1 MDSSV
6 ITAIVA
12 IVPTSI
18 TAILGVANFVST
30 HKNKKVVDA
39 IDSKISP
46 ISTRLR
52 AAEKKLEQVSQD
64 TTRIQMMDEIHRH
77 PKNKDT
83 IFRIAERYFVEQKG
97 NWVATNE
104 FIKWAKENGVAV
116 PANIATMV
124 EKNVKEEN
132 NGQ

>member
-83 IFRIAERYFVEQKG
+83 IFRIAERYFVEQQG

-104 FIKWAKENGVAV
+104 FVKWAKEQNAV
-116 PANIATMV
+116 VPSEILKAMEGNSGI
-124 EKNVKEEN
+124 
-132 NGQ
+132 